1 MKREPRAS
9 GLSGGRRSGTQSN
22 EHLYSYAPG
31 GVVRAGTGARSW
43 RSNAPPDFLSELIE
57 NLGATAAEAP
67 PDPPPA
73 GPAEPTGRPQRGAG
87 KDRVEEMGGLVLL
100 TIAVFRSW
108 FTPPITWWRESV
120 DQAWIALRRCLLPG
134 VISVFAF
141 AYGAPGIEGGVIS
154 STLGA
159 TDRIGLF
166 FSVGA
171 AREFV
176 PWVTGMV
183 VAGVAGTAI
192 TADLGARR
200 TRDELDALAVMG
212 VDITRF
218 LVAPRVLALMLVM
231 PIANIFGLVF
241 AAIAGVLAELTYAG
255 TTAAYLEN
263 FQVGFTTID
272 LLANVVKTV
281 GFGFIIGIVCSFK
294 GIRASGGPEGV
305 GRAVNQA
312 VVVAFVALWVFNF
325 AFNATY
331 QALYPVTTGLR

>member
-1 MKREPRAS
+1 M
-9 GLSGGRRSGTQSN
+9 N
-22 EHLYSYAPG
+22 
-31 GVVRAGTGARSW
+31 
-43 RSNAPPDFLSELIE
+43 ELIE
-57 NLGATAAEAP
+57 NLGAPAAATP
-67 PDPPPA
+67 
-73 GPAEPTGRPQRGAG
+73 RGARRE
-87 KDRVEEMGGLVLL
+87 KPRKRRVEELGGLVLL
-100 TIAVFRSW
+100 TLAVFRCW
-108 FTPPITWWRESV
+108 VTPPVAWWREGV
-120 DQAWIALRRCLLPG
+120 DQAWVALRRCLVPG

-159 TDRIGLF
+159 TDRIGTF

-218 LVAPRVLALMLVM
+218 LVAPRVLALMIVT
-231 PIANIFGLVF
+231 PVANAFGLVF
-241 AAIAGVLAELTYAG
+241 AALAGVLAEITYAG
-255 TTAAYLEN
+255 SVAGYIET
-263 FQVGFTTID
+263 FQVGFTGVDIAANIIKTI
-272 LLANVVKTV
+272 A
-281 GFGFIIGIVCSFK
+281 FGFIIGLVCSFK

-312 VVVAFVALWVFNF
+312 VVVAFVSLWIFNF

-331 QALYPVTTGLR
+331 QALYPAAAGLR

>member
-1 MKREPRAS
+1 M
-9 GLSGGRRSGTQSN
+9 
-22 EHLYSYAPG
+22 
-31 GVVRAGTGARSW
+31 GVVGVTKSRAV
-43 RSNAPPDFLSELIE
+43 P
-57 NLGATAAEAP
+57 
-67 PDPPPA
+67 
-73 GPAEPTGRPQRGAG
+73 GAG
-87 KDRVEEMGGLVLL
+87 RAEELGGLVLL
-100 TIAVFRSW
+100 TFAVVRRWLTRPYS
-108 FTPPITWWRESV
+108 WWREAA
-120 DQAWIALRRCLLPG
+120 DQAWIALRRCMIPG

-159 TDRIGLF
+159 TDRIGVF

-171 AREFV
+171 LREFV

-218 LVAPRVLALMLVM
+218 LVAPRVLALMIVM
-231 PIANIFGLVF
+231 PIANAFGLVF
-241 AAIAGVLAELTYAG
+241 AAIAGVLAELTYQGPVAG
-255 TTAAYLEN
+255 YLETFN
-263 FQVGFTTID
+263 TGFTSVD
-272 LLANVVKTV
+272 LVANLIKTV
-281 GFGFIIGIVCSFK
+281 GFGFLIGLVCSYK
-294 GIRASGGPEGV
+294 GVNASGGPEGV

-312 VVVAFVALWVFNF
+312 VVIAFGALWIFNF

-331 QALYPVTTGLR
+331 QALYPVATGLR

>member
-1 MKREPRAS
+1 
-9 GLSGGRRSGTQSN
+9 
-22 EHLYSYAPG
+22 
-31 GVVRAGTGARSW
+31 V
-43 RSNAPPDFLSELIE
+43 
-57 NLGATAAEAP
+57 AAER
-67 PDPPPA
+67 PA
-73 GPAEPTGRPQRGAG
+73 RPQRPAG
-87 KDRVEEMGGLVLL
+87 RRVEELGALVLL
-100 TIAVFRSW
+100 ALAVFHCWVTR
-108 FTPPITWWRESV
+108 PVAWWRECV
-120 DQAWIALRRCLLPG
+120 DQAWTALRRCLLPG

-166 FSVGA
+166 FSIGA
-171 AREFV
+171 TREFV

-200 TRDELDALAVMG
+200 TREELDALAVMG

-218 LVAPRVLALMLVM
+218 LIAPRVLALMIVM
-231 PIANIFGLVF
+231 PVANAFGLIF
-241 AAIAGVLAELTYAG
+241 AAIAGAFAEMTYAG
-255 TTAAYLEN
+255 PLAGYLET
-263 FQVGFTTID
+263 FQTGFTTVD
-272 LLANVVKTV
+272 LAANVIKTV
-281 GFGFIIGIVCSFK
+281 GFGFIIGLVCSFK

-312 VVVAFVALWVFNF
+312 VVIAFVALWIFNF

-331 QALYPVTTGLR
+331 QALYPVAAGLR